1 MTKPATDANIMEKS
15 AGRRIIRPDDDDDN
29 DDNDDNDDDDDDDV
43 SDQTSV
49 DKVASSKKMTPDI
62 FDRVNF

>member
-1 MTKPATDANIMEKS
+1 MSSTDWSLTEPATDANIMEKS
-15 AGRRIIRPDDDDDN
+15 AGRRIIRP
-29 DDNDDNDDDDDDDV
+29 DDDDDDDV